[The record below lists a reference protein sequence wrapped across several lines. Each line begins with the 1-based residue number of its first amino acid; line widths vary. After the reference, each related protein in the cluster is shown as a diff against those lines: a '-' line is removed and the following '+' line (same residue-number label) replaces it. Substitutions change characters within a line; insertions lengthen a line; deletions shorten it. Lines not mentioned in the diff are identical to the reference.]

1 MFENKLKRCLVAI
14 NFLPFYLSTSPSLV
28 LDQLV
33 SLTRK
38 MKKKRSRSRAEC
50 AGIKRYWQCVEGNS

>member
-38 MKKKRSRSRAEC
+38 MKKKEQKQSRVCRNKKILTVC
-50 AGIKRYWQCVEGNS
+50 